1 MIESTDPECCGEIH
15 HEDYYPHD
23 SPHGMNGEERE
34 AFKSLNFKT
43 LLTLFTLSGMLAVL
57 GGTWFVQVEV
67 VKNLRSDVDDL
78 KQFRRDMISYTAET
92 SANIREIKALL
103 QEFKVEMEKLESR

>member
-1 MIESTDPECCGEIH
+1 MSEQHRSHEGEIH

-23 SPHGMNGEERE
+23 SPREMNGEERQ

-57 GGTWFVQVEV
+57 GGTWFVQQEV
-67 VKNLRSDVDDL
+67 VKNLREDVNDL
-78 KQFRRDMISYTAET
+78 KKFRRDMISYTAET

-103 QEFKVEMEKLESR
+103 QSFKVEVERLERQ